1 MKIRTTIHSGRKQR
15 GMSLLEMVCTVSIMG
30 GLSATAL
37 PHFADLPGD
46 ARKSVVMSM
55 QGAMT
60 SASTL
65 MHMKC
70 ATQAGCPLHEGS
82 ALVAISDTTVAMS
95 RGYPQGGAPAGIQ
108 NALQFSGFNPV
119 HVGDKTVFQKEGA
132 PDAAACSVSYVSPQV
147 DGGLPVITADVS
159 GC

>member
-1 MKIRTTIHSGRKQR
+1 
-15 GMSLLEMVCTVSIMG
+15 MSLLEMVCTVSIMG

-46 ARKSVVMSM
+46 ARKSVVMNM
-55 QGAMT
+55 QGAVT

-70 ATQAGCPLHEGS
+70 ATQSDCGLQSGGS
-82 ALVAISDTTVAMS
+82 LVAISDTTVAMS
-95 RGYPQGGAPAGIQ
+95 RGYPQGGDPAGIQ
-108 NALQFSGFNPV
+108 NALQFSGFTPV
-119 HVGDKTVFQKEGA
+119 HIGEKTVFQKKDA
-132 PDAAACSVSYVSPQV
+132 PDAAACSVSYASPQV
-147 DGGLPVITADVS
+147 DGGLPLITAEVS

>member
-1 MKIRTTIHSGRKQR
+1 
-15 GMSLLEMVCTVSIMG
+15 MSLLEIVCTVSIMG

-46 ARKSVVMSM
+46 ARKSVVMNM
-55 QGAMT
+55 QGAVT

-70 ATQAGCPLHEGS
+70 ATQSDCGLQSGGS
-82 ALVAISDTTVAMS
+82 LVAISDTTVAMS
-95 RGYPQGGAPAGIQ
+95 RGYPQGGDPAGIQ
-108 NALQFSGFNPV
+108 NALQFSGFTPV
-119 HVGDKTVFQKEGA
+119 HIGEKTVFQKEDA
-132 PDAAACSVSYVSPQV
+132 PDAAACSVSYASPQV
-147 DGGLPVITADVS
+147 DGGLPLITAEVS

>member
-1 MKIRTTIHSGRKQR
+1 
-15 GMSLLEMVCTVSIMG
+15 MSLLEMVCTVSIMG

-46 ARKSVVMSM
+46 ARKSVVMNM
-55 QGAMT
+55 QGALT

-70 ATQAGCPLHEGS
+70 ATQPDCNLHSGG
-82 ALVAISDTTVAMS
+82 ALVAISDTSVAMS
-95 RGYPQGGAPAGIQ
+95 RGYPQGGDPAGIQ
-108 NALQFSGFNPV
+108 NAVQFSGFIPV
-119 HVGDKTVFQKEGA
+119 QIGEKTVFQKEGA
-132 PDAAACSVSYVSPQV
+132 PDASACSVSYVSPQV
-147 DGGLPVITADVS
+147 DGGLPLITADVS

>member
-1 MKIRTTIHSGRKQR
+1 
-15 GMSLLEMVCTVSIMG
+15 MSLLEMVCTVSIMG

-46 ARKSVVMSM
+46 ARKSVVMNM
-55 QGAMT
+55 QGALT

-70 ATQAGCPLHEGS
+70 ATQSDCNLHSGG
-82 ALVAISDTTVAMS
+82 ALVAISDTSVAMT
-95 RGYPQGGAPAGIQ
+95 RGYPQGGDPAGIQ
-108 NALQFSGFNPV
+108 NAVQFSGFVPV
-119 HVGDKTVFQKEGA
+119 HVGEKTVFQKEGA
-132 PDAAACSVSYVSPQV
+132 PDATACSVSYVSPQF
-147 DGGLPVITADVS
+147 DGGLPLITAEVS